1 MTSSEKIL
9 RYLSFNL
16 LNFKHRQST
25 DRVLLIQFLV
35 LCSLIGSFI
44 FSILSLTSQNTSFG
58 ILNFIIFLLLILDFF
73 LYRQTKSFV
82 FYSVFSIVLIYA
94 FLFINFFFDGF
105 KFPADIIWFSFIPA
119 LTIYLL
125 SARKGSLLSG
135 ILYIALMIGLIIYY
149 RIYGGLPITGSSIIV
164 FSIFYLFIFLISL
177 SFEFVYQRLLFDLKR
192 AKENEI
198 FIKKSKEDFISR
210 LSHEIR
216 TPLNDMVVLNNLLAN
231 SKLNENQKNITE
243 TLIASTTNLVNIIQ
257 SISESSPSDVSF
269 QHKANTLFNIKTTI
283 EGTIEFYSKKEIGE
297 FNLSLKED
305 TVPKEAIGN
314 PVILKQIMLILIE
327 SIMNASTKGKK
338 NVVDLNVE
346 LDKKTEDNF
355 TFVFD
360 LRSNNRVFSS
370 QDQIDSILSAI
381 DNPEKAG
388 GLQHDLLGLNILF
401 GRKLIKLLQGNL
413 QINMEEESTQFLFTT
428 VFGIPSDPEH
438 RSYEHAKVPEFDKGK
453 AKLELKDANLLLVED
468 NELNQKIVRI
478 GLNDYFRNIDVA
490 FNGKEAL
497 DKFGTSKYDII
508 LMDIQMA
515 EMDGITATMK
525 IREIEKSTNSHVP
538 IIAVTANALLGDRET
553 CLSAGMDDYMSK
565 PFQIEDLLEMMKRL
579 I

>member
-16 LNFKHRQST
+16 LNFKHKQST

-35 LCSLIGSFI
+35 LCSLIGSFV

-58 ILNFIIFLLLILDFF
+58 VLNFIIFLLLILDFF
-73 LYRQTKSFV
+73 IYRKTKSFV
-82 FYSVFSIVLIYA
+82 FYSVFSIILIYG

-125 SARKGSLLSG
+125 GVRKGSLLSG
-135 ILYIALMIGLIIYY
+135 ILYITLMVGLIIYY
-149 RIYGGLPITGSSIIV
+149 RIYGGLPITGSSIII

-198 FIKKSKEDFISR
+198 FIKKSKDDFISG

-231 SKLNENQKNITE
+231 SELNENQKNISE

-283 EGTIEFYSKKEIGE
+283 EGTIEFYSKKGIGE
-297 FNLSLKED
+297 FNLSLNED
-305 TVPKEAIGN
+305 LVPTEAIGN
-314 PVILKQIMLILIE
+314 PVILKQIMLIFIE
-327 SIMNASTKGKK
+327 SIMNASTNDNK
-338 NVVDLNVE
+338 NIVNLNVE
-346 LDKKTEDNF
+346 LEKNPMNSF
-355 TFVFD
+355 TYIFD

-370 QDQIDSILSAI
+370 QDQIDTILSAI
-381 DNPEKAG
+381 DSPEKAV
-388 GLQHDLLGLNILF
+388 GLQPDLLGLNILF
-401 GRKLIKLLQGNL
+401 GRKLINLLQGNL
-413 QINMEEESTQFLFTT
+413 EIKMEEESTQFLFTT
-428 VFGIPSDPEH
+428 VFDIPGDSEH

-453 AKLELKDANLLLVED
+453 VQVELKDANLLLVED
-468 NELNQKIVRI
+468 NELNQKIVKI
-478 GLNDYFRNIDVA
+478 GLKEYFRNIDVA

-497 DKFGTSKYDII
+497 DKFGTSRYDII

>member
-16 LNFKHRQST
+16 LNFKHKQST

-35 LCSLIGSFI
+35 LCSLIGSFV

-58 ILNFIIFLLLILDFF
+58 VLNFIIFLLLILDFF
-73 LYRQTKSFV
+73 IYRKTKSFV
-82 FYSVFSIVLIYA
+82 FYSVFSIILIYG

-125 SARKGSLLSG
+125 GVRKGSLLSG
-135 ILYIALMIGLIIYY
+135 ILYITLMVGLIIYY
-149 RIYGGLPITGSSIIV
+149 RIYGGLPITGSSIII

-198 FIKKSKEDFISR
+198 LIKKSKDDFISG

-231 SKLNENQKNITE
+231 SELNENQKNISE

-283 EGTIEFYSKKEIGE
+283 EGTIEFYSKKGIGE
-297 FNLSLKED
+297 FNLSLNED
-305 TVPKEAIGN
+305 LVPTEAIGN
-314 PVILKQIMLILIE
+314 PVILKQIMLIFIE
-327 SIMNASTKGKK
+327 SIMNASTNDNK
-338 NVVDLNVE
+338 NIVNLNVE
-346 LDKKTEDNF
+346 LEKTPMNSF
-355 TFVFD
+355 TYIFD

-370 QDQIDSILSAI
+370 QDQIDTILSAI
-381 DNPEKAG
+381 DSPEKAV
-388 GLQHDLLGLNILF
+388 GLQPDLLGLNILF
-401 GRKLIKLLQGNL
+401 GRKLINLLQGNL
-413 QINMEEESTQFLFTT
+413 EIKMEEESTQFLFTT
-428 VFGIPSDPEH
+428 VFNIPGDSEH

-453 AKLELKDANLLLVED
+453 VQVELKDANLLLVED
-468 NELNQKIVRI
+468 NELNQKIVKI
-478 GLNDYFRNIDVA
+478 GLKEYFRNIDVA

-497 DKFGTSKYDII
+497 DKFGTSRYDII

>member
-16 LNFKHRQST
+16 LNFKHKQST

-35 LCSLIGSFI
+35 LCSLIGSFV

-58 ILNFIIFLLLILDFF
+58 VLNFIIFLLLILDFF
-73 LYRQTKSFV
+73 IYRKTKSFV
-82 FYSVFSIVLIYA
+82 FYSVFSIILIYG

-125 SARKGSLLSG
+125 GVRKGSLLSG
-135 ILYIALMIGLIIYY
+135 ILYITLMVGLIIYY
-149 RIYGGLPITGSSIIV
+149 RIYGGLPITGSSIII

-198 FIKKSKEDFISR
+198 FIKKSKDDFISG

-231 SKLNENQKNITE
+231 SELNENQKNISE

-283 EGTIEFYSKKEIGE
+283 EGTIEFYSKKGIGE
-297 FNLSLKED
+297 FNLSLNED
-305 TVPKEAIGN
+305 LVPTEAIGN
-314 PVILKQIMLILIE
+314 PVILKQIMLIFIE
-327 SIMNASTKGKK
+327 SIMNASTNDNK
-338 NVVDLNVE
+338 NIVNLNVE
-346 LDKKTEDNF
+346 LEKTPMNSF
-355 TFVFD
+355 TYIFD

-370 QDQIDSILSAI
+370 QDQIDTILSAI
-381 DNPEKAG
+381 DSPEKAV
-388 GLQHDLLGLNILF
+388 GLQPDLLGLNILF
-401 GRKLIKLLQGNL
+401 GRKLINLLQGNL
-413 QINMEEESTQFLFTT
+413 KIKMEEESTQFLFTT
-428 VFGIPSDPEH
+428 VFNIPGDSEH

-453 AKLELKDANLLLVED
+453 VQVELKDANLLLVED
-468 NELNQKIVRI
+468 NELNQKIVKI
-478 GLNDYFRNIDVA
+478 GLKEYFRNIDVA

-497 DKFGTSKYDII
+497 DKFGTSRYDII